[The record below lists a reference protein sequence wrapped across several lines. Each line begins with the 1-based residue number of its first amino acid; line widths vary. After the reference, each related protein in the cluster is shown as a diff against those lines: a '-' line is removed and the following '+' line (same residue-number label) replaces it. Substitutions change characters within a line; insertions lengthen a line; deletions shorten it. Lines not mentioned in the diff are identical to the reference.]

1 MAWSSGTSAS
11 NAVRA
16 ARAPWT
22 PGITTPAPPVRFT
35 RPHMT
40 DPQIPEGRHPTRR
53 EIIGLGLGAFV
64 VATIPLAR
72 RRARLVRRT
81 LPAMGT
87 IVEVAVVHR
96 DAEYAEAAIDAA
108 LTRIQIVSATMTRFD
123 SRSDV
128 GRANLG
134 AAKEGVLV
142 DPATAR
148 VLRTAL
154 AWAAASDGAFDPCVG
169 QVIEIWDVEHR
180 HQPPPAGAFARL
192 AGRQLYHR
200 LDLDSWRGHHAV
212 RFTDPDIQIDLGGI
226 AKGYSVDQAVVTLR
240 DWGVTQ
246 AFVAAGGDLYAMGES
261 DHGGPW
267 DVGIRDPKNPDR
279 VMASFPLS
287 DGAVATSG
295 DYFRYFDYQGRRYH
309 HILDPVTAAP
319 RLTPQHSVSIAA
331 STCMTAD
338 AAATTVFGMT
348 SERAAR
354 VLRSRAPDAHV
365 VSHA

>member
-1 MAWSSGTSAS
+1 
-11 NAVRA
+11 
-16 ARAPWT
+16 
-22 PGITTPAPPVRFT
+22 
-35 RPHMT
+35 MT
-40 DPQIPEGRHPTRR
+40 DPKHPKGRHPTRR
-53 EIIGLGLGAFV
+53 EIVGLGLGAFV

-87 IVEVAVVHR
+87 IVQVAVVHR
-96 DAEYAEAAIDAA
+96 DTEYAEAAIDAA

-142 DPATAR
+142 GQATAR
-148 VLRTAL
+148 VVQTAL
-154 AWAAASDGAFDPCVG
+154 AWAGASDGAFDPCVG
-169 QVIEIWDVEHR
+169 RVIEVWDVEHR
-180 HQPPPAGAFARL
+180 RQPPPASAFARL
-192 AGRQLYHR
+192 AGRRLFHG
-200 LDLDSWRGHHAV
+200 LDLAPWRGHQAV
-212 RFTDPDIQIDLGGI
+212 RFTDPDVQIDLGGI
-226 AKGYSVDQAVVTLR
+226 AKGYAVDQAVVTLR
-240 DWGVTQ
+240 DWGITQ

-267 DVGIRDPKNPDR
+267 DVGIRDPKDPDR

-295 DYFRYFDYQGRRYH
+295 DYFRYFDYHGRRYH
-309 HILDPVTAAP
+309 HIMDPATAAP
-319 RLTPQHSVSIAA
+319 RLTPDHSVSVAA
-331 STCMTAD
+331 GNCITAD
-338 AAATTVFGMT
+338 AAATTCFGMT
-348 SERAAR
+348 PERAAE
-354 VLRSRAPDAHV
+354 VLRLQAADASL